1 MCSSRGKLQTAASQ
15 TRLRAGPTGEPLR
28 FNLSFHWA
36 DKQEFPES
44 HSPPLPK
51 FTWRLGAFAHASA
64 RGQIKC
70 AFANIPSKENDTTFS
85 KNVPLWTT
93 MEMHKHIEDHCRHA
107 LWNVHVCT
115 HGDVIIS
122 CCNRDTVCKW
132 DLKWLSRL
140 PSSSSARVTHHCQ
153 QPAKQDEIKF

>member
-15 TRLRAGPTGEPLR
+15 TSLRAGPTGEPLW

-44 HSPPLPK
+44 HSPSPPK
-51 FTWRLGAFAHASA
+51 FTWRLGDPAHASA

-70 AFANIPSKENDTTFS
+70 EFADIPDKENDRSFS
-85 KNVPLWTT
+85 KNIPLWET
-93 MEMHKHIEDHCRHA
+93 MEMHQEEPCRHA
-107 LWNVHVCT
+107 PWNVHVCT
-115 HGDVIIS
+115 HGNVIIS
-122 CCNRDTVCKW
+122 CCYRDTVWKW
-132 DLKWLSRL
+132 DLKWLSCL
-140 PSSSSARVTHHCQ
+140 PSSSSPRVTHHCQ